1 MEFKGFQ
8 KISLLDYPG
17 KIAAIVFVGGCNFR
31 CGFCYNR
38 DLVLNHQSLPS
49 IPEEEVLEYLEK
61 NKDWLD
67 GLEITG
73 GEPTLHPELP
83 NFLEKVKKLGYSVKL
98 DTNGSNPKMLAELLE
113 KHLVDYVAMDV
124 KAPLVEDKY
133 QAAIGI
139 RANGALKEVEKSI
152 ELLRGS
158 NGLDYEFRTTMVPG
172 LTSKDDIILIAQ
184 QIRNAKKYCLQQ
196 FKSNTSHV
204 DEKYS
209 NIAPCPFGF
218 LQEIQKQIAHH
229 FQVCKV
235 RGARST

>member
-1 MEFKGFQ
+1 MEFKGLQ
-8 KISLLDYPG
+8 KVSLLDYPG

-31 CGFCYNR
+31 CPFCYNR
-38 DLVLNHQSLPS
+38 DLVLNHQALPS
-49 IPEEEVLEYLEK
+49 ISEEEILEYLEK

-83 NFLEKVKKLGYSVKL
+83 SFLEKVKKLGYSIKL

-158 NGLDYEFRTTMVPG
+158 NGFDYEFRTTVVPG
-172 LTSKDDIILIAQ
+172 LTSKEDIALIAQ
-184 QIRNAKKYCLQQ
+184 QIKNSKKYCLQQ

-209 NIAPCPFGF
+209 NIAPCPLGF
-218 LQEIQKQIAHH
+218 LQEIQKQIASH
-229 FQVCKV
+229 FQACKV

>member
-8 KISLLDYPG
+8 RISLLDYPG
-17 KIAAIVFVGGCNFR
+17 KIAAIAFVGGCNFR
-31 CGFCYNR
+31 CPFCYNR
-38 DLVLNHQSLPS
+38 DLVLNPQALPS

-83 NFLEKVKKLGYSVKL
+83 SFLEKVKKLGYSIKL

-139 RANGALKEVEKSI
+139 QANGVLKEVEKSI
-152 ELLRGS
+152 GLLRSS
-158 NGLDYEFRTTMVPG
+158 NGIDYEFRTTVVPE
-172 LTSKDDIILIAQ
+172 LLNKDDIALIAEQ
-184 QIRNAKKYCLQQ
+184 VEGAKRYCLQQ
-196 FKSNTSHV
+196 FKSNNSHV
-204 DEKYS
+204 DERYS
-209 NIAPCPFGF
+209 NVAPYPLEF
-218 LQEIQKQIAHH
+218 LQEVQKQVAPR

-235 RGARST
+235 RGARK